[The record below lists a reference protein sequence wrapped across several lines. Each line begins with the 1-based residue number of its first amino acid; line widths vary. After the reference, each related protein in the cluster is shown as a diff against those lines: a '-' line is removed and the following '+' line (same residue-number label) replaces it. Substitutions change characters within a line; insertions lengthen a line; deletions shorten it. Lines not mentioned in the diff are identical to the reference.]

1 MRKFVTSILILTLPF
16 ILGCEKRLF
25 RFVATIDQTSVFK
38 LSSEHG
44 DFEEMQ
50 KVTRDD
56 VLGKLDIPKKAHV
69 TDVKIESLSLKV
81 IKRPENEAPALD
93 VSACTFDINKGDIST
108 KSLFEH
114 KTVPL
119 VGVDV
124 PLFGLNALIESAV
137 DGLKDKFK
145 GYILALDQKDF
156 NIDVAGVSTPVGK
169 RVALDLH
176 LIIKAT
182 VEYEEC
188 VDTIEGTGGDKCE
201 DSTTPTSP

>member
-1 MRKFVTSILILTLPF
+1 MRKLVTSILILALPF

-25 RFVATIDQTSVFK
+25 HFVATIDQTSVFN
-38 LSSEHG
+38 LTNVFGQVQET
-44 DFEEMQ
+44 Q
-50 KVTRDD
+50 IITRDD

-81 IKRPENEAPALD
+81 IKRPENKAPALT
-93 VSACTFDINKGDIST
+93 VYATVFGSNVPGRVFDPV
-108 KSLFEH
+108 
-114 KTVPL
+114 TVPL
-119 VGVDV
+119 VGVDA
-124 PLFGLNALIESAV
+124 PFIGLNALLESAI

-145 GYILALDQKDF
+145 GYILGLDYTNFSIQVTG
-156 NIDVAGVSTPVGK
+156 NSVPSGQEI
-169 RVALDLH
+169 ALDLQ

-188 VDTIEGTGGDKCE
+188 VDTIPGTGGEKCD